1 MMSALAESLREHW
14 EAQMEK
20 PFSRLLLHCIDRIFH
35 GGERAADGDVDFG
48 VGAILAILAAP
59 GMFIS
64 IGLSSKYGTLFQF
77 IRGDSS
83 FDAYAASMPD
93 EYFLIVLS
101 MIVAGSVAIWKWD
114 SLLPDRRDYANL
126 AHLPIPGR
134 NLFLANL
141 LALLL
146 LAAILAI
153 DINAASSILFP
164 LMACWGTQSF
174 GYVGLFFSTNLLAV
188 VLAAAFGFLGV
199 LSILGVL
206 MAVLPYRAFRKSSV
220 YVRSALLILFA
231 AFLTTSSSGPRH
243 MRRLLLRGGVPWWK
257 FPVPAWFT
265 GLCQSLRGVESPTF
279 NSLGHG
285 AAGATIA
292 AFLIAIVAYAL
303 SYRRCFLRS
312 VETILVL
319 PAGGGAIAR
328 RSFLAADG
336 LLLRG
341 PLQRAGYRFTLKTLF
356 RSEVHSLTWIA
367 FVSLG
372 MILAAQTVF
381 AATARGAHLPPIPS
395 PALFGVP
402 LALTYFLM
410 LGLRVAFEIPAP
422 LRANW
427 LFRLGVDPGTKECAA
442 LAKRAL
448 ATFEMPLLVGCFAV
462 YARFWGWRIALG
474 HTALVAVM
482 AALLA
487 ETLLFNFRKIP
498 FTCSAPPFKQT
509 SIAALLLHVIGFLAF
524 STAIPVLER
533 QSFVLAFPYE
543 QMIAILLA
551 AWGISLYF
559 IRKNQ
564 TESEH
569 RLIFDD
575 ILPPAVEVLDLSFRR

>member
-1 MMSALAESLREHW
+1 MSVLAESLHAHW
-14 EAQMEK
+14 QAQMEK

-35 GGERAADGDVDFG
+35 GGERAANGDVDFG

-77 IRGDSS
+77 IRGDHS

-101 MIVAGSVAIWKWD
+101 MVVAGSVAIWKWD
-114 SLLPDRRDYANL
+114 SLLPDRQDYGNL

-134 NLFLANL
+134 DLFLANL

-153 DINAASSILFP
+153 DINAASSVLFP
-164 LMACWGTQSF
+164 LMTCWGTQSF

-206 MAVLPYRAFRKSSV
+206 MALLPYRAFRKTSI
-220 YVRSALLILFA
+220 YVRTALLILFA

-265 GLCQSLRGVESPTF
+265 GLCQSLRGVEAPSF
-279 NSLGHG
+279 NSLAHG

-292 AFLIAIVAYAL
+292 AFLIAVGAYAL

-312 VETILVL
+312 AETILIL

-328 RSFLAADG
+328 HSFLAADS

-341 PLQRAGYRFTLKTLF
+341 PLQRGGYRFTMKTLF
-356 RSEVHSLTWIA
+356 RSEAHSLTWIA

-372 MILAAQTVF
+372 VILAAQTVF

-395 PALFGVP
+395 AALFGVP

-410 LGLRVAFEIPAP
+410 LGLRLAFEIPAP

-427 LFRLGVDPGTKECAA
+427 LFRLGVDPGTKQCAA
-442 LAKRAL
+442 LAKRVL
-448 ATFEMPLLVGCFAV
+448 ATFEMPLLAGCFAV

-509 SIAALLLHVIGFLAF
+509 SIAALLLYVIGFLAF
-524 STAIPVLER
+524 STAIPALER
-533 QSFVLAFPYE
+533 QSFVFAFPYE

-564 TESEH
+564 SESEH

-575 ILPPAVEVLDLSFRR
+575 VLPPAVEVLDLSFRR